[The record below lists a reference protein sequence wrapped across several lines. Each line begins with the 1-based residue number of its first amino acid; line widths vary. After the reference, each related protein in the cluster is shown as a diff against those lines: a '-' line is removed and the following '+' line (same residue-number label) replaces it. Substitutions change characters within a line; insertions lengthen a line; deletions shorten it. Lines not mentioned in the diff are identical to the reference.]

1 MENLDSS
8 IPFAKALSGV
18 FIINGV
24 SFDLLLPGSILILL
38 IIGSGLVSG
47 SEVAFFSIKGSQY
60 FSLRESSRRYHRVV
74 IQLLQEPRR
83 LLGTILI
90 INNLINIAI
99 IILFTTLSNQVFDFS
114 NNPVLAFFIN
124 VVAITFILVLLG
136 EVIPKV
142 YANQANLSFATFM
155 AFPMLILSKA
165 VYPLSIFLV
174 KSLGALEQKVSSRKP
189 DVSMDDLKEAIEIT
203 ANEQSNVNDKKML
216 QGIVNFSNIT
226 VKQIM
231 TFRVDTVA
239 YSSEAS
245 ISELIEDINH
255 HRYSRIP
262 VYKETFDNVHGIL
275 YIKDLAP
282 YIHEADNFNWLS
294 LLRKPYFVPEN
305 KKIDDLLRE
314 FQAKKV
320 HMAIVVD
327 EYGGSSG
334 IITMEDILEEIV
346 GEIQDEF
353 DDDNLF
359 YSKLDNINYVFDGKT
374 PLHDLT
380 RILEIDEETF
390 EPYKQ
395 EVESIGGLMVEFFG
409 RIPQVSETINYKQL
423 QFTIESADRKKVRR
437 VKVTTFESKAQET
450 GVKQN
455 KSD

>member
-1 MENLDSS
+1 MLENLDSS
-8 IPFAKALSGV
+8 IAFAQALSQGYT
-18 FIINGV
+18 ITNV
-24 SFDLLLPGSILILL
+24 SFDLMLPISILILL

-60 FSLRESSRRYHRVV
+60 FSIRESSRRSHRVI
-74 IQLLQEPRR
+74 IQLLQDPRR
-83 LLGTILI
+83 LLGAILI
-90 INNLINIAI
+90 VNNLINIAI
-99 IILFTTLSNQVFDFS
+99 IILFTMLSNQVFDFS
-114 NNPVLAFFIN
+114 NNPALAFLIN

-155 AFPMLILSKA
+155 AFPMQIISKA
-165 VYPLSIFLV
+165 VYPLSTFLV
-174 KSLGALEQKVSSRKP
+174 KSLGALEQKVTSRKP
-189 DVSMDDLKEAIEIT
+189 DVSVDDLKEAIEIT

-239 YSSEAS
+239 YSTEANL
-245 ISELIEDINH
+245 SELIEDINY

-262 VYKETFDNVHGIL
+262 VYEETFDNVRGIL

-282 YIHEADNFNWLS
+282 YIHETDTFNWLS

-305 KKIDDLLRE
+305 KKIDNLLRE

-353 DDDNLF
+353 DADELF
-359 YSKLDNINYVFDGKT
+359 YSKLDKDNYVFDGKT

-380 RILEIDEETF
+380 QILEIDENIF

-409 RIPQVSETINYKQL
+409 RIPQSREIIDYKGL
-423 QFTIESADRKKVRR
+423 RFKVESADRKRVRR
-437 VKVTTFESKAQET
+437 VKVTLLESEREEKRDEAE
-450 GVKQN
+450 
-455 KSD
+455 